1 MPISSTLRGSFPT
14 VGSYECCKI
23 RLHLRPW
30 ASSLFW
36 SSETQIANAWFP
48 CLRQKQGEIPERSCC
63 FKCWPLTSEVCRF
76 CSLSWRLSPQ
86 GVRLG
91 HPNSRTGV
99 SSASLLSTRLLRSAI
114 PSGLLMPQMV
124 LCLRWKLV
132 KGFRLLCIWVWR
144 NICISNLYSSYI
156 FYRMYYMYWK
166 LCFCPECPM
175 FEQPTNIWW
184 CLIGLSGRMDAF
196 FAAARWLA
204 GYWAACWHHT
214 RRVKLNDSKQR
225 QLHRCLISVHVYVI
239 FLHDSITYLMW
250 TICAY
255 IHTIYLDVQT
265 HTNTRTCM
273 YMYI

>member
-14 VGSYECCKI
+14 VGSSECCKI

-91 HPNSRTGV
+91 HPNSRMRV

-132 KGFRLLCIWVWR
+132 KGITVHMSMKKY
-144 NICISNLYSSYI
+144 IIYIYISNLYSSYI
-156 FYRMYYMYWK
+156 FYRMYYMYWN
-166 LCFCPECPM
+166 LCFC
-175 FEQPTNIWW
+175 QSVQ
-184 CLIGLSGRMDAF
+184 CLNRRQTSGDVWSDFLVGWTHFLRLQGDWRAIGPH
-196 FAAARWLA
+196 A
-204 GYWAACWHHT
+204 GTTPGGWSWMT
-214 RRVKLNDSKQR
+214 RNKDS
-225 QLHRCLISVHVYVI
+225 Y
-239 FLHDSITYLMW
+239 T
-250 TICAY
+250 
-255 IHTIYLDVQT
+255 DV
-265 HTNTRTCM
+265 
-273 YMYI
+273 

>member
-14 VGSYECCKI
+14 VGSSECCKI

-124 LCLRWKLV
+124 LCLRCKLV
-132 KGFRLLCIWVWR
+132 KGITVHMSMKKYILGSSVLGVAEAYPWKSQSQVTVFFWVKKKK
-144 NICISNLYSSYI
+144 SQS
-156 FYRMYYMYWK
+156 
-166 LCFCPECPM
+166 
-175 FEQPTNIWW
+175 
-184 CLIGLSGRMDAF
+184 
-196 FAAARWLA
+196 
-204 GYWAACWHHT
+204 
-214 RRVKLNDSKQR
+214 
-225 QLHRCLISVHVYVI
+225 YVI
-239 FLHDSITYLMW
+239 SLDPIKTTSDRMWFYLFSGPCFWWISRLRWINYKMTW
-250 TICAY
+250 E
-255 IHTIYLDVQT
+255 VW
-265 HTNTRTCM
+265 
-273 YMYI
+273 

>member
-1 MPISSTLRGSFPT
+1 MST
-14 VGSYECCKI
+14 
-23 RLHLRPW
+23 
-30 ASSLFW
+30 A
-36 SSETQIANAWFP
+36 
-48 CLRQKQGEIPERSCC
+48 KQGEIPKNSCC

-124 LCLRWKLV
+124 LCLRWNLV
-132 KGFRLLCIWVWR
+132 KGITVH
-144 NICISNLYSSYI
+144 ISMKEYISNLYSSYI
-156 FYRMYYMYWK
+156 FCRIYYMYWN

-175 FEQPTNIWW
+175 FEQTTNIWW
-184 CLIGLSGRMDAF
+184 CLIGLSDWMDAF

-204 GYWAACWHHT
+204 GYWAACWHHA

-225 QLHRCLISVHVYVI
+225 QLHRCLISVHVYVFFTWFYNI
-239 FLHDSITYLMW
+239 FDVDSLCIYTQ
-250 TICAY
+250 TI
-255 IHTIYLDVQT
+255 
-265 HTNTRTCM
+265 
-273 YMYI
+273 